1 MFEENFLKF
10 ACLIRKE
17 RIEKMD
23 MDSIL
28 KRAQQFQYQMSEKQ
42 QELALKTITSTVG
55 GGMVTVTVNG
65 KFEVVS
71 LQIEKEAIDPKDPVM
86 LQDLIVAAVND
97 AMRQAREMTQ
107 AELSKLT
114 GGLGINL
121 PGMFGG

>member
-1 MFEENFLKF
+1 
-10 ACLIRKE
+10 
-17 RIEKMD
+17 MD

-28 KRAQQFQYQMSEKQ
+28 KRAQQFQYQMSQMQE
-42 QELALKTITSTVG
+42 ELARRTITSRVG
-55 GGMVTVTVNG
+55 GGMVEVTVNG
-65 KFEVVS
+65 KFEVVN
-71 LQIEKEAIDPKDPVM
+71 LRIEKEAINPDDPAM

-107 AELSKLT
+107 SELARLT

>member
-1 MFEENFLKF
+1 
-10 ACLIRKE
+10 
-17 RIEKMD
+17 MD

-28 KRAQQFQYQMSEKQ
+28 KRAQEFQHQMGNMQE
-42 QELALKTITSTVG
+42 ELAGRTITSSVG

-71 LQIEKEAIDPKDPVM
+71 LQIEKEAIDPNDPVM
-86 LQDLIVAAVND
+86 LQDLVISAVND
-97 AMRQAREMTQ
+97 AMKQTREMTQ
-107 AELSKLT
+107 SELGKLT